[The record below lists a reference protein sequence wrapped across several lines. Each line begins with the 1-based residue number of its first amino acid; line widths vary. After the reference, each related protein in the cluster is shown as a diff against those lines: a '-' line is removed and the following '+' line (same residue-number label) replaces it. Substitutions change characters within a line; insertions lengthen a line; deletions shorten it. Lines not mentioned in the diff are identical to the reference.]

1 MNRLAIK
8 ENSSNILLD
17 VEADTLLAQN
27 AYCLLIKL
35 NLDTN

>member
-8 ENSSNILLD
+8 ENSSNILLN
-17 VEADTLLAQN
+17 VEADTLLTQN